1 MDKTAKVN
9 FSLVYWSPRAKLYAC
24 ALAVSACYFYI
35 AKASFGATSLVE
47 MNLSLCCLSVLL
59 MSLAATEIYIL
70 AGRIRHHR
78 AELDAV
84 RQREKLAQEQITA
97 QRHHTLNQI
106 LRALLDTLNLN
117 QIPEDVLKNIASL
130 FAADLVAIWVT
141 DKQKPGQFTCRG
153 VFGLTAHKPENV
165 TGIPWTFPQFSDQ
178 PAHTAF
184 VSTSPAT
191 QLSSATHLTFCE
203 KEGIQALVL
212 NPVVRREELTGII
225 GVFFRHPVELPAA
238 LTEQMDTVTNAI
250 GVSMQAEELY
260 HDLVRMQKIE
270 SVGTLA
276 SGIAHDFNNVL
287 AAILSCATYCKQRTE
302 LDDPIYRYLEAT
314 EASAHRGAALTSQ
327 LLSFVRREEPRL
339 QIVNANEQ
347 IERMIKMLERSLD
360 KSILML
366 RHYANNLCPVEVDA
380 STLEQVILNL
390 AVNARDAMPNGGFF
404 TITTKNVGLHKENPY
419 RPKVDL
425 PDGDYVVLG
434 FRDTGT
440 GMDEATMKRIFQPF
454 FTTKRPGKGTGLGLS
469 LILNIVH
476 NLGGDIRVESKIGIG
491 TSFEVYLP
499 ASTKPLPHAPSAT
512 TQIARGGGECI
523 LLAEDEDVI
532 REMAQ
537 LTLEAKGYKV
547 LAAADGAAALA
558 RYREHSEKIDIVV
571 ADMAMPRLSGPELFD
586 RMKQINPGV
595 RVIVSSGYSHDQ
607 EGQRMMQHGC
617 LGFLQKPYDGNQL
630 CTAVRSV
637 LDSGL

>member
-1 MDKTAKVN
+1 MEKTARFN
-9 FSLVYWSPRAKLYAC
+9 YSLRYWSPRAKLYFV
-24 ALAVSACYFYI
+24 ALVLMAGFFYVPRLGDG
-35 AKASFGATSLVE
+35 SRVE
-47 MNLSLCCLSVLL
+47 MNLSVGTLAIFLLC
-59 MSLAATEIYIL
+59 LAAAEIFLL
-70 AGRIRHHR
+70 ASRLRHHR
-78 AELDAV
+78 VALDAL
-84 RQREKLAQEQITA
+84 QQKEKVAQDQLTA

-106 LRALLDTLNLN
+106 LRALLDKLNLD
-117 QIPEDVLKNIASL
+117 QIPAEVLQNIATL
-130 FAADLVAIWVT
+130 FVADLVVIWVI

-153 VFGLTAHKPENV
+153 AYGLTAHTAEDV
-165 TGIPWTFPQFSDQ
+165 AGVPWTFPQFADQ

-184 VSTSPAT
+184 VSLTPATELTSPI
-191 QLSSATHLTFCE
+191 HLTFCDR
-203 KEGIQALVL
+203 EGIQALVL

-250 GVSMQAEELY
+250 GVTMQAEELY
-260 HDLVRMQKIE
+260 HDLVRVQKIE

-287 AAILSCATYCKQRTE
+287 AAILSCATYCKQHTE
-302 LDDPIYRYLEAT
+302 FDNPIYRYLEAT
-314 EASAHRGAALTSQ
+314 EASARRGAALTNQ

-339 QIVNANEQ
+339 QVVNANEQ
-347 IERMIKMLERSLD
+347 IERMVKMLERSLD

-366 RHYANNLCPVEVDA
+366 RHYANNLRPVEVDA
-380 STLEQVILNL
+380 SMLEQIILNL
-390 AVNARDAMPNGGFF
+390 VVNARDAMPKGGFF

-425 PDGDYVVLG
+425 PDGDYVMLS

-440 GMDEATMKRIFQPF
+440 GMDAATLERIFQPF

-476 NLGGDIRVESKIGIG
+476 NLGGEIRVDSKVGIG
-491 TSFEVYLP
+491 TAFEVYLP
-499 ASTKPLPHAPSAT
+499 ASTKPLPAAAPAT
-512 TQIARGGGECI
+512 TASSRGGGECI
-523 LLAEDEDVI
+523 LLAEDEEVI

-558 RYREHSEKIDIVV
+558 RYREYHDKIDIVV
-571 ADMAMPRLSGPELFD
+571 ADMAMPRLSGSELFD

-595 RVIVSSGYSHDQ
+595 RVIVSSGYCHDQ
-607 EGQRMMQHGC
+607 EGQRMLAQGC
-617 LGFLQKPYDGNQL
+617 LGFLQKPYDGEQL
-630 CTAVRSV
+630 CKAIRSI